1 MLSFENQFWITLETV
16 VGRSWCSQKHDG
28 YCRAINTQTANLDQK
43 MLRFLVLSNFFLKIQ
58 WKLLSAVAT
67 LCLLQLINT
76 LLAKSTAVSNCSAKH
91 QLYTVT
97 QNTSKTGLYK
107 HKYCNELEKEK
118 SHSPKIISILKSESP
133 KRGIV
138 NQIWLNFSL
147 MRSFGQYF
155 AKSDE
160 ARLPFRK
167 ISKS

>member
-1 MLSFENQFWITLETV
+1 MKTSISSSNIVF
-16 VGRSWCSQKHDG
+16 
-28 YCRAINTQTANLDQK
+28 AAANKYSTGQVNCCK
-43 MLRFLVLSNFFLKIQ
+43 YY
-58 WKLLSAVAT
+58 LL
-67 LCLLQLINT
+67 
-76 LLAKSTAVSNCSAKH
+76 SNCSAKH

-155 AKSDE
+155 AKTDE
-160 ARLPFRK
+160 ARSPFRK